1 MRMWNNWKGKSKKRE
16 TGRGKRERG
25 GEKEMR
31 KKRRNG
37 RKRKYKR
44 GKGKANITCVPLE
57 KYLDTGMRN
66 TNSIFKGK
74 IREPRLAPPI

>member
-1 MRMWNNWKGKSKKRE
+1 
-16 TGRGKRERG
+16 
-25 GEKEMR
+25 MR